1 MESPDRKKLKELHH
15 GICTDST
22 GACSRSYVH
31 ARGIDWAFTQWYSLK
46 MMPGGGGGGPRSTDL
61 EVKCGNVY
69 QGHPITEGFCG
80 SCGSALAFSNPKP
93 SLGHC
98 PKCSRLY
105 NDSDLGRN
113 FCPECGEPI
122 AINDTNRTAAGRH
135 RELTELLN
143 LLPRLKESG
152 YVASHYT
159 AE

>member
-1 MESPDRKKLKELHH
+1 MESPDPKKLKELHY

-61 EVKCGNVY
+61 EIKSRNVY

-80 SCGSALAFSNPKP
+80 SCGSALAFSSPKP
-93 SLGHC
+93 LLGHC
-98 PKCSRLY
+98 PKCSRQY
-105 NDSDLGRN
+105 NDGDLSQN

-122 AINDTNRTAAGRH
+122 AIGDANRTAAARH
-135 RELTELLN
+135 RELMELLN
-143 LLPRLKESG
+143 LLPKLKEYG
-152 YVASHYT
+152 YVDTHYV